1 MRSATFLL
9 AASNGIDSRSA
20 IEVARSPSF
29 RLISGLNAS
38 RRPGGRRVSPSQS
51 KAAGRLSHMN
61 APNPGST
68 TQSWSRSRYSTCI
81 DNVSISRLFSL
92 CKVSYSLQLV
102 QKNVAAIFGS
112 DMDSAGIRRGY
123 MGIVAGMCLR
133 AVGAP
138 QDALSLTM
146 VVQPARRGAVSS
158 GWLTSSSSSP

>member
-1 MRSATFLL
+1 M
-9 AASNGIDSRSA
+9 
-20 IEVARSPSF
+20 
-29 RLISGLNAS
+29 
-38 RRPGGRRVSPSQS
+38 
-51 KAAGRLSHMN
+51 
-61 APNPGST
+61 
-68 TQSWSRSRYSTCI
+68 
-81 DNVSISRLFSL
+81 
-92 CKVSYSLQLV
+92 

-123 MGIVAGMCLR
+123 AGIVAGMCLR